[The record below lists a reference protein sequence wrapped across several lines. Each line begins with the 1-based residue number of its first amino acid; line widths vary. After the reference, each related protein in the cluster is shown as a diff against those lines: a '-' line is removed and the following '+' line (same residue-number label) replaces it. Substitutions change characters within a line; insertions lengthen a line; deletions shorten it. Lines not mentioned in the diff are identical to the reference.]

1 MKGMSRNKNK
11 VAVLLCAALLAL
23 VVLPPYVPV
32 IDGILQHFL
41 YMPFM
46 NTSTPVN
53 QSVFASL
60 VNETP
65 HPVVYP
71 QSYTV
76 EYNTSYAIYG
86 DYADS
91 ITITESKAVDAAF
104 KHLKNYLPESMTED
118 LRVAEPEDH
127 RFPGVPFVITN
138 SWPRWAM
145 TLIAPSFHASIYVNA
160 LSGSVVQAYIR
171 ANISQ
176 LLEFE
181 PFSPES
187 PLTHEHAEEAAR
199 EYLQLLN
206 YTLLPNAMYEGP
218 VRKPAY
224 FYGDSNYYT
233 LSFRQVVSGVF
244 VQYGHLNMEI
254 DGETGFVSEFAYRW
268 IDINEIP
275 TERVISVE
283 TASQAVLENFTDP
296 SVARVTDIVLTLALT
311 ESYAFETPFTMRL
324 AYRIRAVRWEAYK
337 FLVDACTGEI
347 LSKEF
352 LMSVN
357 FDILYS
363 PYLRV
368 ELVLAVAFGLSLLS
382 YRLAMRRVTKEHA
395 MQKH

>member
-1 MKGMSRNKNK
+1 MSRNRNK
-11 VAVLLCAALLAL
+11 VVVLLCAGLLAL

-32 IDGILQHFL
+32 ADGILNHYYRLFT
-41 YMPFM
+41 
-46 NTSTPVN
+46 NTVTPVN

-86 DYADS
+86 DYADN
-91 ITITESKAVDAAF
+91 ITTTENEAIDAAL
-104 KHLKNYLPESMTED
+104 KHLKDYLPESMTED

-127 RFPGVPFVITN
+127 TYPGVPFVIT
-138 SWPRWAM
+138 SYWPRWAM

-160 LSGSVVQAYIR
+160 LSGSVVHAIIR
-171 ANISQ
+171 ANVSQ

-181 PFSPES
+181 SFSPES
-187 PLTHEHAEEAAR
+187 PLTHEHAEEAAK
-199 EYLQLLN
+199 EYMQLLN

-224 FYGDSNYYT
+224 FYGDDDYYT
-233 LSFRQVVSGVF
+233 ISFHQVVNGVL
-244 VQYGHLNMEI
+244 VQYGHLRLRIET
-254 DGETGFVSEFAYRW
+254 ETGLVSKFVYRW

-283 TASQAVLENFTDP
+283 SASQAVLENFTDP
-296 SVARVTDIVLTLALT
+296 SVARVTDAVLTLALT
-311 ESYAFETPFTMRL
+311 RYYASKTPFTMRL
-324 AYRIRAVRWEAYK
+324 AYKIRAVRWEAYV
-337 FLVDACTGEI
+337 FIVDACTGEI
-347 LSKEF
+347 LGRGM

-368 ELVLAVAFGLSLLS
+368 ELVLAVAVGLSLLS

>member
-1 MKGMSRNKNK
+1 MSQNKNK
-11 VAVLLCAALLAL
+11 VVVLLCAALLVL
-23 VVLPPYVPV
+23 VILPPFVPV
-32 IDGILQHFL
+32 IDGVLNHYYRLFT
-41 YMPFM
+41 
-46 NTSTPVN
+46 NTVTPVN

-76 EYNTSYAIYG
+76 EDNTSYAIYG
-86 DYADS
+86 DYADN
-91 ITITESKAVDAAF
+91 IAITENEAVGAAM
-104 KHLKNYLPESMTED
+104 KHLKDYLPESMTED

-127 RFPGVPFVITN
+127 TYPGVPFVIT
-138 SWPRWAM
+138 SYWPRWAM
-145 TLIAPSFHASIYVNA
+145 TLMSPSFHADIYVNA
-160 LSGSVVQAYIR
+160 LSGSVVQAYLY

-187 PLTHEHAEEAAR
+187 PLTHEHAEEAAK
-199 EYLQLLN
+199 EYMQLLN
-206 YTLLPNAMYEGP
+206 FTLLPNAMYEGP

-224 FYGDSNYYT
+224 FYGDDDYYT
-233 LSFRQVVSGVF
+233 ISFHQVVNEVL
-244 VQYGHLNMEI
+244 VQYGLLTLRIET
-254 DGETGFVSEFAYRW
+254 ETGLVSKFVYRW
-268 IDINEIP
+268 IDISEIP

-283 TASQAVLENFTDP
+283 TATQAVLENFTDP
-296 SVARVTDIVLTLALT
+296 SEARVTDIVLTLALT
-311 ESYAFETPFTMRL
+311 KYYASKTPFAMKL
-324 AYRIRAVRWEAYK
+324 AYHVRAVRWESYR

-368 ELVLAVAFGLSLLS
+368 ELVLAVAFGISLLS
-382 YRLAMRRVTKEHA
+382 YRLAIRRVTKEHA